1 MRSIDRFLL
10 SFSFLFLFSVECVS
24 QDLLSSSMLWSGVLV
39 SKKINKKIRFNL
51 GDLHSVN
58 MTDGVFSFNQS
69 SFSTTYKVKKNLKIK
84 LEYSL
89 GVYRWNNN
97 LTQLGLLSSGIGTT
111 NIHRF
116 TGGVSNRKK
125 INKRFKIKQS
135 IEAQVYF
142 PRLYKYKVRSFYKA
156 KFYYNPKKT
165 PFSSVFFVETKLF
178 YFFDGMPI
186 VYRDSDN
193 KIVDYAS
200 TDGIHRARLKVGVR
214 FVPIKNKKSI
224 KVILYYM
231 AQKEFN
237 IKGVGNEINVLTPAE
252 INANYLGKQKVL
264 YPFNDYNVFGVHLLF
279 NI

>member
-1 MRSIDRFLL
+1 MRSIDRVLL
-10 SFSFLFLFSVECVS
+10 SFLFLFLFSVECVS
-24 QDLLSSSMLWSGVLV
+24 QDLLSSSMFWSGVLV
-39 SKKINKKIRFNL
+39 SKKIDKKIRFNF

-58 MTDGVFSFNQS
+58 ISDGVFTFNQS
-69 SFSTTYKVKKNLKIK
+69 SFSTTYKLKKRLKLK
-84 LEYSL
+84 FEYSL
-89 GVYRWNNN
+89 GVYRYNNN
-97 LTQLGLLSSGIGTT
+97 LTQLGLLSSSFGTS

-116 TGGVSNRKK
+116 TVGVSNQKK

-135 IEAQVYF
+135 IETQVYF
-142 PRLYKYKVRSFYKA
+142 PRLYKYKVRSFYKT
-156 KFYYNPKKT
+156 KLYFSPKKT

-178 YFFDGMPI
+178 CFFDGMPI
-186 VYRDSDN
+186 AYRDSNN

-200 TDGIHRARLKVGVR
+200 TDGIHRVRLKLGVR

-231 AQKEFN
+231 TQKEFN
-237 IKGVGNEINVLTPAE
+237 IKGIGNDINVLMPTK
-252 INANYLGKQKVL
+252 INANYIGKQKVL